1 MRIALTRLVRAGL
14 LLALFAVALPGAAQA
29 WWDDAWSYRMRV
41 VAGGGEEGRPA
52 GEAQAVG
59 RTRVLVR
66 LHQGV
71 FNFNTAK
78 EDGSDLRFVAE
89 DDRTPLRFQLERYD
103 SLMDQVAL
111 VWVDVPT
118 LTVGGTGT
126 SFYMYWGNRNA
137 APAADAR
144 ATFDSDTVLAYNF
157 GEDGAAPRDSTANAV
172 NGETTGRRDD
182 GLVGFG
188 HRFDGN
194 GAVRIPAAPAL
205 AWPAGGP
212 LTISLWF
219 RAEGALTGVL
229 YQAKEGDNAITLGL
243 ASGVPYLEVTTAEGT
258 QRTEPGAAVP
268 AESWRHIAMVA
279 SGASMTL
286 YVDAEQRGTLAVPL
300 PAMSGAATIGDYV
313 DGAND
318 PNTDG
323 FVGLMDILRISKAA
337 RPPASFAVALRG
349 EGPRADLLRF
359 DVAEEASAFGTGY
372 IGIIARNLTVDAW
385 VVIGILAVIAP
396 LTWWLFIA
404 KVLFLNKLQGA
415 NKRFRAAW
423 RQSLTA
429 AGAAGFA
436 GIKDLGTPQ
445 AAQHFRH
452 SSLFRSYRVTL
463 DELNSRGGIQRAGN
477 LSSASLDAIRAA
489 VDSQLTQEGMRLS
502 SGIVLLTIAIA
513 GGPFIGLL
521 GTVVG
526 VMITFAAVAAAGDVN
541 VNAIAPGIA
550 AALAATVAG
559 LAVAIPA
566 LFGYNYLLGRMKDV
580 NADTRTFSDELVTR
594 IGEGATGHTPVGQDG
609 HALAQA
615 AQ

>member
-1 MRIALTRLVRAGL
+1 MRIAPSRLVRAAL

-29 WWDDAWSYRMRV
+29 WWDDQWPNRMRI
-41 VAGGGEEGRPA
+41 VAGGAEQGQPA
-52 GEAQAVG
+52 GETQAVG

-126 SFYMYWGNRNA
+126 AFYMYWGNRNA
-137 APAADAR
+137 PPAADAR
-144 ATFDSDTVLAYNF
+144 ATFDADTVLAYNF
-157 GEDGAAPRDSTANAV
+157 GEDGVTPRDSTANAV
-172 NGETTGRRDD
+172 HAESTARRDD

-188 HRFDGN
+188 QRFDGTTS
-194 GAVRIPAAPAL
+194 VRIPTSSAL
-205 AWPAGGP
+205 AWTAGGP

-219 RAEGALTGVL
+219 RAEGALGGVL
-229 YQAKEGDNAITLGL
+229 YQAKEAGNAITLGL
-243 ASGVPYLEVTTAEGT
+243 EAGVPYLEVTTAEGT
-258 QRTEPGAAVP
+258 QRTTPGAAVP

-279 SGASMTL
+279 SGSSMSL
-286 YVDAEQRGTLAVPL
+286 YVDAELRGTLPVQL
-300 PAMSGAATIGDYV
+300 PAMSGAATVGDFV
-313 DGAND
+313 GGADD
-318 PNTDG
+318 PATDG
-323 FVGLMDILRISKAA
+323 FIGLMDILRVSKAA
-337 RPPASFAVALRG
+337 RPPASFTVALRG

-359 DVAEEASAFGTGY
+359 DVAEEASAFGHGY
-372 IGIIARNLTVDAW
+372 LGIIARNLTIDAW
-385 VVIGILAVIAP
+385 VVIGILGFIAP
-396 LTWWLFIA
+396 ITWWLFIA
-404 KVLFLNKLQGA
+404 KVLFLNRLQGA
-415 NKRFRAAW
+415 NRRFRAAW
-423 RQSLTA
+423 RQSLA
-429 AGAAGFA
+429 SAGAAGFA
-436 GIKDLGTPQ
+436 GITDLGTPQ
-445 AAQHFRH
+445 AARHFRN
-452 SSLFRSYRVTL
+452 SSLFRSYRVAL
-463 DELNSRGGIQRAGN
+463 EELLSRGGIQRAGN
-477 LSSASLDAIRAA
+477 LSHASLDAIRAA
-489 VDSQLTQEGMRLS
+489 VDSQLTAEGMRLS
-502 SGIVLLTIAIA
+502 SGIVILTIAIA

-526 VMITFAAVAAAGDVN
+526 VMITFAAIAAAGDVN

-566 LFGYNYLLGRMKDV
+566 LFAYNYLLGRMKDV
-580 NADTRTFSDELVTR
+580 NADTRTFSDELITR
-594 IGEGATGHTPVGQDG
+594 IGEGATGHTPVGQNG

>member
-1 MRIALTRLVRAGL
+1 MRIALSRLVRAAL
-14 LLALFAVALPGAAQA
+14 LLALFAVALPGSAQA
-29 WWDDAWSYRMRV
+29 WWDDHWSYRMRV
-41 VAGGGEEGRPA
+41 VAGGAEEGRPA
-52 GEAQAVG
+52 AEAQAVG

-71 FNFNTAK
+71 FNFNAAK
-78 EDGSDLRFVAE
+78 EDGSDLRFVAD

-126 SFYMYWGNRNA
+126 AFYIYWGNRNA

-144 ATFDSDTVLAYNF
+144 ATFDAETVLAYNF
-157 GEDGAAPRDSTANAV
+157 GEEGVTPRDSTANGV
-172 NGETTGRRDD
+172 NAESTARRDD

-188 HRFDGN
+188 QRFDGSTS
-194 GAVRIPAAPAL
+194 VRIPTSPAL

-219 RAEGALTGVL
+219 RAEGAMGGVL
-229 YQAKEGDNAITLGL
+229 YQAKDGTNAITLGL
-243 ASGVPYLEVTTAEGT
+243 DAGVPYLEVTTAEGT

-268 AESWRHIAMVA
+268 AEAWRHIAMVA
-279 SGASMTL
+279 SGSTMSL
-286 YVDAEQRGTLAVPL
+286 YVDAELRGTLPVQL
-300 PAMSGAATIGDYV
+300 PAMDGAATVGDYV
-313 DGAND
+313 DGAED
-318 PNTDG
+318 ATTDG

-337 RPPASFAVALRG
+337 RPPVSFSVALRG

-385 VVIGILAVIAP
+385 VVIGILGFIAP
-396 LTWWLFIA
+396 ITWLLFIA

-415 NKRFRAAW
+415 NKRFRNAW
-423 RQSLTA
+423 RQSLAT

-436 GIKDLGTPQ
+436 GVTDLGTPQ
-445 AAQHFRH
+445 AAQHFRN
-452 SSLFRSYRVTL
+452 SSLFRSYRVAV
-463 DELNSRGGIQRAGN
+463 DELLSRGGIQRAGN
-477 LSSASLDAIRAA
+477 LSRASLEAIRAA
-489 VDSQLTQEGMRLS
+489 VDSQLSAEGIRLS
-502 SGIVLLTIAIA
+502 SGVVILTIAIA

-526 VMITFAAVAAAGDVN
+526 VMITFAAIAAAGDVN

-566 LFGYNYLLGRMKDV
+566 LFGYNYLIGRMKDV
-580 NADTRTFSDELVTR
+580 NADTRTFADELITR
-594 IGEGATGHTPVGQDG
+594 IGEGATGHTPVGQNG